1 MGGLAASLLYRKHAG
16 THYSL
21 HMLLLMRASDTSL
34 GLIGTRRRYGSSSGL
49 SAEGGIFP
57 SLASD

>member
-1 MGGLAASLLYRKHAG
+1 MTAAPMPIKVLVMYRKRAG

-34 GLIGTRRRYGSSSGL
+34 GLERSLWRGRRFACYDL
-49 SAEGGIFP
+49 IIV
-57 SLASD
+57 LY